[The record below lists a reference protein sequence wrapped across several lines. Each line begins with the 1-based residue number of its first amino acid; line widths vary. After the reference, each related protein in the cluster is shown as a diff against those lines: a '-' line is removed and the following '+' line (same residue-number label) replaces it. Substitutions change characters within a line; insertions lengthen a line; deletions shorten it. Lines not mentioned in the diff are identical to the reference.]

1 MKFALARIDNRL
13 IHGQVMEAWV
23 PYVKADCII
32 VANDE
37 VAASPMKMAMME
49 ACVPSS
55 LNLFVGSLSE
65 IAEQLRAGQIRSS
78 RSLLLF
84 ENASDALQLYRY
96 GVHYERLNLGNMHA
110 AQGKVAVS
118 CTLCIDREDI
128 ESLQDLESSG
138 VAISAQCIPQDSAQ
152 SWHKL
157 QKCWEKAHLD

>member
-23 PYVKADCII
+23 PYVKADCIV
-32 VANDE
+32 VANDA
-37 VAASPMKMAMME
+37 VAASPLKKAMME

-55 LNLFVGSLSE
+55 LRLFVGSLAE
-65 IAEQLRAGQIRSS
+65 IAEKLCAGEIKTMRT
-78 RSLLLF
+78 LLLL
-84 ENASDALQLYRY
+84 ENASDALQLYRH

-118 CTLCIDREDI
+118 CTLCIDSSDI
-128 ESLQDLESSG
+128 EDLKDLEKSG
-138 VAISAQCIPQDSAQ
+138 VEITAQCIPQDSAQ

-157 QKCWEKAHLD
+157 HQCWEKTHRD